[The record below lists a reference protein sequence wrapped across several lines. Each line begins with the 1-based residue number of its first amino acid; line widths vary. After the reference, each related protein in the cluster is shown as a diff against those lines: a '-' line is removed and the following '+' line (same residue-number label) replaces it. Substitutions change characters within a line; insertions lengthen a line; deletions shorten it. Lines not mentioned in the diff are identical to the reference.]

1 MQRAAVVCHG
11 RRAAGIGCCKGISRL
26 AVQFALVLT
35 GVRDRPLGVGRMQCQ
50 HGNRGGQDDLH
61 RTTRANTGGRTVP
74 IGRDRVVTTRRA
86 RQVEQ
91 PKEEGDYGPAGAEG
105 GGESHAL
112 HGGTTIPPQ
121 RSVFH
126 KHPTYV
132 ERKKATGLTADIDAV
147 SPSISSVRRGPG
159 WCACHVYGVS
169 GQWSEI
175 RLLEPISKQ
184 ALTHDLVSETSASC
198 QCLAPPRDRTRCLDL
213 ELAPPKR
220 AVRCRGS
227 CQAVRPSDPKA
238 LYEGPRS
245 LALSIQRLV
254 HSMTYISIA

>member
-1 MQRAAVVCHG
+1 MAQRLAEQAMERQIMKLRRQGIPTPPLMRVPHRANRHLTRYDPVVGSLMSPWTPSIPQRLLNSHSQTRFH
-11 RRAAGIGCCKGISRL
+11 RRFGFSASTNTLSRL
-26 AVQFALVLT
+26 L
-35 GVRDRPLGVGRMQCQ
+35 
-50 HGNRGGQDDLH
+50 N
-61 RTTRANTGGRTVP
+61 
-74 IGRDRVVTTRRA
+74 
-86 RQVEQ
+86 
-91 PKEEGDYGPAGAEG
+91 GPA
-105 GGESHAL
+105 
-112 HGGTTIPPQ
+112 
-121 RSVFH
+121 
-126 KHPTYV
+126 TYV